1 MAYSET
7 LKAGTDE
14 GVTNVDDT
22 RKNGTDG
29 DNTNEDAT
37 DFTASASD
45 EDSETKNTAL
55 ATNQIVTSL
64 TFAFTLVLFFFNA

>member
-22 RKNGTDG
+22 RNNGTDG
-29 DNTNEDAT
+29 DEDAT

-45 EDSETKNTAL
+45 EDSETKNTAI
-55 ATNQIVTSL
+55 ATDQIVTPL